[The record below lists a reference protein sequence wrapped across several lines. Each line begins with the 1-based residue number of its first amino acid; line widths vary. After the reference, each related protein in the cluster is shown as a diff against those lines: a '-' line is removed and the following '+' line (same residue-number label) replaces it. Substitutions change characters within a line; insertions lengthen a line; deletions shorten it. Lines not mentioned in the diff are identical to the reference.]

1 MTDPADDYARSMLT
15 RSGLDRLPAHLQA
28 SYGIEVAGTAELDL
42 GVFRIDR
49 SDGPPWVARVF
60 PAARRPGAAAGDAT
74 VLDFLAGHGFPAE
87 RAAAPDPVSVLDRQD
102 VLVTGYVE
110 GVPRSGRTEA
120 IRRLGGFVRLGAMLA
135 RLETLPGA
143 RETITRDGGAWHH
156 LADGSPGAEIAAAAA
171 LLAAAEGRVAAGHE
185 RAAYESLR
193 ADVAGFDGGD
203 DLPEALVHPD
213 FVLANAIP
221 APASDS
227 GSDGAAGSGAA
238 GRANRAAA
246 GRPAAERPAADRL
259 VMVDWTGAGIGPR
272 LWPLAFLLYAA
283 GARGPERVG
292 SVVRGYTRYARL
304 EPGELSRLAAVMTV
318 RPSIFEI
325 WAFGAGR
332 KSAAEAAHGVARARE
347 LAGSIAARAVEAFRD
362 AA

>member
-1 MTDPADDYARSMLT
+1 MTQPDDYARSMLT

-28 SYGIEVAGTAELDL
+28 SYGIEVAGTAALDL

-49 SDGPPWVARVF
+49 SDGPAWVARVF

-203 DLPEALVHPD
+203 GLPEALVHPD

-221 APASDS
+221 APASGSDAAA
-227 GSDGAAGSGAA
+227 GSDGATGSKGAA
-238 GRANRAAA
+238 GRAD
-246 GRPAAERPAADRL
+246 RPAAERL

-272 LWPLAFLLYAA
+272 LWPLAFLLYTA

-332 KSAAEAAHGVARARE
+332 KSAAEAAQGVAEARE

>member
-1 MTDPADDYARSMLT
+1 MTDPDEYARSMLT
-15 RSGLDRLPAHLQA
+15 RSGLERLPAHLEVR
-28 SYGIEVAGTAELDL
+28 YGIEVAGVSELDL

-49 SDGPPWVARVF
+49 KDGPAWVARVF
-60 PAARRPGAAAGDAT
+60 PAARRPGAAAGDAA

-87 RAAAPDPVSVLDRQD
+87 RGAAPEPVSVLDRQD

-110 GVPRSGRTEA
+110 GVPRSSRTEA

-143 RETITRDGGAWHH
+143 RQKVTRAGGAWHH
-156 LADGSPGAEIAAAAA
+156 LADGPPGAEIAAAAA
-171 LLAAAEGRVAAGHE
+171 LLAAAEGRVAAGDPAD
-185 RAAYESLR
+185 RGAYESLR

-203 DLPEALVHPD
+203 GLPETLVHPD

-221 APASDS
+221 APAEN
-227 GSDGAAGSGAA
+227 GAGDGA
-238 GRANRAAA
+238 
-246 GRPAAERPAADRL
+246 ERL

-292 SVVRGYTRYARL
+292 SVVRGYTRYARPQ
-304 EPGELSRLAAVMTV
+304 PGELSRLAAVMTV

-325 WAFGAGR
+325 WAFCTGR
-332 KSAAEAAHGVARARE
+332 KSAAEAARGVAGARERAGTIAARARE
-347 LAGSIAARAVEAFRD
+347 AFGD

>member
-1 MTDPADDYARSMLT
+1 MTDPDDYARSLLT
-15 RSGLDRLPAHLQA
+15 RSGVARLPAHLEA
-28 SYGIEVAGTAELDL
+28 GYGIEVAGVSELDL

-49 SDGPPWVARVF
+49 KDGPAWVARVF
-60 PAARRPGAAAGDAT
+60 PAARLAGAATGDAA

-87 RAAAPDPVSVLDRQD
+87 RRAAPEPVSVLDGQD
-102 VLVTGYVE
+102 VLVTGYVA
-110 GVPRSGRTEA
+110 GVPRGSRTEA

-143 RETITRDGGAWHH
+143 RETVTRAGGAWHH

-171 LLAAAEGRVAAGHE
+171 LLAAAEGRVAAGGSGVLAE

-193 ADVAGFDGGD
+193 ADVAGFDAGD
-203 DLPEALVHPD
+203 GLPEALVHPD

-221 APASDS
+221 APAENIAGD
-227 GSDGAAGSGAA
+227 GPGDGA
-238 GRANRAAA
+238 
-246 GRPAAERPAADRL
+246 ERL

-292 SVVRGYTRYARL
+292 SVVRGYSRYARP
-304 EPGELSRLAAVMTV
+304 EPEELSRLAAVMTV

-325 WAFGAGR
+325 WAFAVGR
-332 KSAAEAAHGVARARE
+332 KSAAEAASGVAGVRERAGAIAARARE
-347 LAGSIAARAVEAFRD
+347 AFGD